1 MWEKE
6 MGAVPCCAKHPPG
19 RSGKGGRSP
28 FSPRITPVHL
38 AVFALVALSVFVAA
52 AEPEP
57 IPIGS
62 RRELFVDELLIGQ
75 LNGTRLKLHEPQR
88 LPRNAYPVRPTGHYA
103 TVIKDGDLFRLYYRG
118 DKIPGAHWR
127 DGWTRYHGQEV
138 TLYAESRDGYRW
150 TKPDLNLYELG
161 EFPDGNVVLDE
172 GLVVNHNFSPF
183 IDERPGVPADQRYKA
198 LGGLTYPVDNW
209 PGWKTPGERDEV
221 IAQHGLPGLRAFV
234 SPDGIHW
241 TKLQDDPVIT
251 EGAFDSQNVA
261 FWSAAEQQ
269 YVCYYRVMNSGVRS
283 IARATSTNFVQWTG
297 PTVMQAN
304 QPGEHLY
311 TSGTHPYFRAPHIYV
326 ALPTRFMANRSSITD
341 IVLMAARPG
350 SSSYARLFKEAFIR
364 PGIGKDGWGNRS
376 NYIAWHVVPTSD
388 TEMSMYNFNGDQ
400 HVLRIDGFISV
411 HAGAEEGEFITKPFT
426 FQGSQLEIN
435 ESTSAAGRIRVEI
448 QDADGKPIEGFA
460 LDDSETIYGD
470 RIRHVVRWGDEA
482 TRSADVSRLAG
493 LPIRL
498 RFVMQEADLYS
509 LKFEDED

>member
-1 MWEKE
+1 VSRPLAQSEWL
-6 MGAVPCCAKHPPG
+6 
-19 RSGKGGRSP
+19 RS
-28 FSPRITPVHL
+28 
-38 AVFALVALSVFVAA
+38 
-52 AEPEP
+52 
-57 IPIGS
+57 
-62 RRELFVDELLIGQ
+62 
-75 LNGTRLKLHEPQR
+75 
-88 LPRNAYPVRPTGHYA
+88 A
-103 TVIKDGDLFRLYYRG
+103 TVIKDGDLVRLCYRG
-118 DKIPGAHWR
+118 DRIPGAHW
-127 DGWTRYHGQEV
+127 
-138 TLYAESRDGYRW
+138 RDGYRW

-221 IAQHGLPGLRAFV
+221 IAQHGPPGLRAFG

-241 TKLQDDPVIT
+241 IKLQDDPVIT
-251 EGAFDSQNVA
+251 DGAFDSQNVA
-261 FWSAAEQQ
+261 FWSSAEQ
-269 YVCYYRVMNSGVRS
+269 
-283 IARATSTNFVQWTG
+283 
-297 PTVMQAN
+297 
-304 QPGEHLY
+304 
-311 TSGTHPYFRAPHIYV
+311 
-326 ALPTRFMANRSSITD
+326 
-341 IVLMAARPG
+341 
-350 SSSYARLFKEAFIR
+350 
-364 PGIGKDGWGNRS
+364 
-376 NYIAWHVVPTSD
+376 
-388 TEMSMYNFNGDQ
+388 
-400 HVLRIDGFISV
+400 LRIDGFVSV

-448 QDADGKPIEGFA
+448 QDADGKPLEGFA

-509 LKFEDED
+509 LKFEDGD